1 MSRDILI
8 KTKSDVRRYTLGK
21 NIRPLTVIG
30 SRLYRTDES
39 LMMKD
44 RESDGEFVMYDIDQ
58 TRPYFLDNHPGLV
71 AASNADK
78 TFAYIDT
85 AKQAG
90 TGVSKLGWMSQIP
103 AMYLLYGAVGI
114 VIIYAV
120 IAGAFQ

>member
-8 KTKSDVRRYTLGK
+8 KTKSGVRRYTLGK

-58 TRPYFLDNHPGLV
+58 TRPYYLERHKWLI
-71 AASNADK
+71 AAVSADK

-90 TGVSKLGWMSQIP
+90 TGVSKLGWLSQIP

-114 VIIYAV
+114 VIVYAV